1 MKKILVG
8 LFAIIFSLSA
18 AAHAQEK
25 SANEVPCGVAGTQ
38 AEANVC
44 ARREYQT
51 ADAVLK
57 TAYDRLISLLAT
69 YRGKDQQKLR
79 RAQTTWLRYRD
90 ATCESEASIYE
101 GGSIR
106 PAVYYSCLASVT
118 RERVKRLE
126 GFLAAAG
133 Q

>member
-1 MKKILVG
+1 MKKIPIG
-8 LFAIIFSLSA
+8 LFAVIFSLSA

-25 SANEVPCGVAGTQ
+25 SANEVPCGVTGTQ
-38 AEANVC
+38 AEANIC
-44 ARREYQT
+44 ARREYQK
-51 ADAVLK
+51 ADAALK
-57 TAYDRLISLLAT
+57 TVYDRSISLLAT
-69 YRGKDQQKLR
+69 YGGKDQQKLR
-79 RAQTTWLRYRD
+79 RAQTSWLRYRS

-118 RERVKRLE
+118 RERVRRLE
-126 GFLAAAG
+126 EFLVVTG

>member
-1 MKKILVG
+1 MKKFLIG
-8 LFAIIFSLSA
+8 LFAIIISLSA

-25 SANEVPCGVAGTQ
+25 SAHEVPCGVAGTQ
-38 AEANVC
+38 AEANDC
-44 ARREYQT
+44 ARREYQK
-51 ADAVLK
+51 ADAALK
-57 TAYDRLISLLAT
+57 TVYHRSISLLAT
-69 YRGKDQQKLR
+69 YSDKDQQKLR
-79 RAQTTWLRYRD
+79 RAHTSWLRYRD

-106 PAVYYSCLASVT
+106 PAVYYSCLASVS

-126 GFLAAAG
+126 EFLAVTG